1 MALKTSNKNRK
12 KVEVIVIDPC
22 VSSEFK
28 KVFEVDVDDTPIEE
42 VKEFLDA
49 AIINYRV
56 TEVDHPELYK
66 QMRKQNDDIS
76 IVIFWISVIAVSII
90 GLLL

>member
-1 MALKTSNKNRK
+1 MFP
-12 KVEVIVIDPC
+12 DPFK
-22 VSSEFK
+22 SSEFK
-28 KVFEVDVDDTPIEE
+28 KVIEVEVGDTPIEE

-66 QMRKQNDDIS
+66 QMRKQDDDIS
-76 IVIFWISVIAVSII
+76 IVIFWISVIAVSVI